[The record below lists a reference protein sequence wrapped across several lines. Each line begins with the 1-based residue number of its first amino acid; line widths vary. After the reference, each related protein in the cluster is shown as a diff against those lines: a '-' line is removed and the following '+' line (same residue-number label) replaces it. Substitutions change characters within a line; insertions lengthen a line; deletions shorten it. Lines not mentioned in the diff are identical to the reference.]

1 MMRGRAPA
9 RLSELPAS
17 LPHLAAYRDQWR
29 VLCGAKARGAV
40 HSKAPP
46 RHLGPVQK
54 YTTNVKLD
62 NAHRYV
68 EIDMIFETARFELVF
83 GSSASQ
89 DDHFSPLRHPKGINR
104 RRLVE
109 ALAEG
114 NDERQHSQGGRHHIQ
129 ITTTQTASPPM
140 TPPGAADNHI

>member
-1 MMRGRAPA
+1 
-9 RLSELPAS
+9 L
-17 LPHLAAYRDQWR
+17 
-29 VLCGAKARGAV
+29 RGARPCV
-40 HSKAPP
+40 TSPRPDTYLKNQKRQNSKKHTA
-46 RHLGPVQK
+46 
-54 YTTNVKLD
+54 NVKLD
-62 NAHRYV
+62 SAHRYV
-68 EIDMIFETARFELVF
+68 EIDMILETARFELVV
-83 GSSASQ
+83 GSPASQ

-129 ITTTQTASPPM
+129 FTTTQTASPPM

>member
-1 MMRGRAPA
+1 MAPGS
-9 RLSELPAS
+9 RESDPKVPTEKVS
-17 LPHLAAYRDQWR
+17 H
-29 VLCGAKARGAV
+29 
-40 HSKAPP
+40 P
-46 RHLGPVQK
+46 RYEPRKVSGKKTPKFKK
-54 YTTNVKLD
+54 YTANVKLD
-62 NAHRYV
+62 SAHRYV
-68 EIDMIFETARFELVF
+68 EIDMIFETARFELVV

>member
-1 MMRGRAPA
+1 MD
-9 RLSELPAS
+9 EVS
-17 LPHLAAYRDQWR
+17 LE
-29 VLCGAKARGAV
+29 VIAKKKRQN
-40 HSKAPP
+40 SK
-46 RHLGPVQK
+46 K
-54 YTTNVKLD
+54 YTANVKLD
-62 NAHRYV
+62 SAHRYV

-129 ITTTQTASPPM
+129 FTTTQTASPPM

>member
-1 MMRGRAPA
+1 MIGTYG
-9 RLSELPAS
+9 
-17 LPHLAAYRDQWR
+17 HGTHNDF
-29 VLCGAKARGAV
+29 VLIFDPENKLEISPTQVQNICNRQTGIGA
-40 HSKAPP
+40 
-46 RHLGPVQK
+46 
-54 YTTNVKLD
+54 D
-62 NAHRYV
+62 RYV
-68 EIDMIFETARFELVF
+68 KIDMIFETARFELVF